1 MMGET
6 LIPPPARGGTKL
18 DAHAPPLDPALY
30 RACEAVGQVV
40 ELWGFKRVH
49 GMIWMYVYMQ
59 GGAVTTK
66 DIQGA
71 LGISAGLVSMSLAE
85 LQHWAVV
92 HRHSAPGE
100 RKDFYT
106 AEANIGRPILKVLRE
121 REAYQLGV
129 MIETLRA
136 VRAGLEPASSEPA
149 RIAARQLDALI
160 RTGELGQEL
169 FNRFLDLGGLLLLRE
184 GTSPGMLKDV
194 GKTLV
199 ALRRFLM
206 GEGDEGRGG
215 KG

>member
-1 MMGET
+1 MKDMLSHAQLQG
-6 LIPPPARGGTKL
+6 ASKV
-18 DAHAPPLDPALY
+18 DAASPPLSPELY

-49 GMIWMYVYMQ
+49 GMIWMYIYLHNTP
-59 GGAVTTK
+59 VTTK

-106 AEANIGRPILKVLRE
+106 AEVNIGRPIMKVLRE

-129 MIETLRA
+129 MVESLRA
-136 VRAGLEPASSEPA
+136 VRASLDEQEQPVAVQ
-149 RIAARQLDALI
+149 QLDALI
-160 RTGELGQEL
+160 RLSALGQEL
-169 FNRFLDLGGLLLLRE
+169 FNRFLDLGTLILLRE
-184 GTSPGMLKDV
+184 GPSASVVQDV
-194 GKTLV
+194 GRALV
-199 ALRRFLM
+199 ALRGFLV
-206 GEGDEGRGG
+206 GG
-215 KG
+215 TSP

>member
-1 MMGET
+1 MMMPSST
-6 LIPPPARGGTKL
+6 RARGGTKL
-18 DAHAPPLDPALY
+18 ENAAPPLDPALY

-49 GMIWMYVYMQ
+49 GMIWMYMYLQ
-59 GGAVTTK
+59 SNAVTTK

-129 MIETLRA
+129 MIETLRVVREGLDAGEAGPAQVA
-136 VRAGLEPASSEPA
+136 V
-149 RIAARQLDALI
+149 RQLDALI

-184 GTSPGMLKDV
+184 GASPGMLKDV

-206 GEGDEGRGG
+206 GEEESRR
-215 KG
+215 K